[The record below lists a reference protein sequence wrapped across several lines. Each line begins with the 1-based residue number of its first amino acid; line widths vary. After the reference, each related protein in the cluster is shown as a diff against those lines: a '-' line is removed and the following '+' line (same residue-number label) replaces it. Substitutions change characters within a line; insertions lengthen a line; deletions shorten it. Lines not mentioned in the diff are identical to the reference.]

1 MSRQSAHQTQHQQQ
15 KQQEQDTLVSSDC
28 SQETVKKGRTDRT
41 QYLDYKE
48 GCGFEP
54 GIVTEFPAELWKK
67 PKLNKYGVDEPHAEQ
82 VKCELTITEDSSKR
96 KSADNAGQCG
106 NEIDKTT
113 TNETAISANDETL
126 SQNPE
131 LCL

>member
-28 SQETVKKGRTDRT
+28 SQETAKKERTDRT

-82 VKCELTITEDSSKR
+82 VKCELTITEDSSKYKGILQR
-96 KSADNAGQCG
+96 EMSRN
-106 NEIDKTT
+106 
-113 TNETAISANDETL
+113 
-126 SQNPE
+126 
-131 LCL
+131 